1 MKSERN
7 KLKEPLRLEGKK
19 VILEEVEPKYFPYV
33 IEWRNNPELNKFLN
47 QPFKLTME
55 NQTKWYEEKYL
66 PDDTQ
71 ILFILVDKEKNIPFA
86 TTGYTDID
94 LQNRRCI
101 KGRLLLGNKKYA
113 RHPGFT
119 EGLFLA
125 QDYIF
130 NFVDVQYGHIVK
142 ENLGSFQNAKWFG
155 FEFNT
160 GKIQYPDE
168 LFVNDMELKEI
179 FCTKEMHLNARKKF
193 FI

>member
-1 MKSERN
+1 MIRDKLN
-7 KLKEPLRLEGKK
+7 KPLRLEGKK
-19 VILEEVEPKYFPYV
+19 VLLVEISPKYFPYV

-66 PDDTQ
+66 RDDTQ
-71 ILFILVDKEKNIPFA
+71 LLLILVDKVKNVPFA
-86 TTGYTDID
+86 TTGYTNID
-94 LQNRRCI
+94 LQNRKCI
-101 KGRLLLGNKKYA
+101 KGRLILGNKNYA
-113 RHPGFT
+113 RHPAFT

-130 NFVDVQYGHIVK
+130 NFVDIQYAHIVT
-142 ENLGSFQNAKWFG
+142 ENHGSFQNAKWFG
-155 FEFNT
+155 FELNK
-160 GKIQYPDE
+160 GDIQYPEE
-168 LFVNDMELKEI
+168 LLVNGMEQKEI